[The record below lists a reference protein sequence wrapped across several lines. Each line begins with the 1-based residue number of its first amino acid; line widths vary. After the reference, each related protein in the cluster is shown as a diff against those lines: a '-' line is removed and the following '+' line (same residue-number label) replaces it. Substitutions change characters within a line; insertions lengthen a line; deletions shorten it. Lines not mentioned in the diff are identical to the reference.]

1 MDPAARRT
9 CQKARSFYIARVSK
23 GDDTRAAI
31 LATAF
36 QLASAGGLSN
46 LSIGQLAV
54 ATGLSKSGLYA
65 HFGSKEALEVAIVRE
80 ASRQF
85 VEAVWTPALA
95 APRGAPRV
103 RAIIDAWLAWGQQP
117 GGCFF
122 VSASAEFDDRRGPT
136 RDALVK
142 EQRAWIDALAK
153 SAQLARDVG
162 HFRADLD
169 PAQFAFEAYSIM
181 LGTHLFLRFLRS
193 RDALD
198 RAGAALDA
206 LLASAELGATSRR
219 RGTTAAPA
227 SHRLER

>member
-1 MDPAARRT
+1 
-9 CQKARSFYIARVSK
+9 VSK
-23 GDDTRAAI
+23 GEDTKASI

-36 QLASAGGLSN
+36 QLAAAGGLSN
-46 LSIGQLAV
+46 LSLGQLAV
-54 ATGLSKSGLYA
+54 STGLSKSGLYA
-65 HFGSKEALEVAIVRE
+65 HFGSKEALEVAIVEE

-85 VEAVWTPALA
+85 IEAVWTPALA

-153 SAQLARDVG
+153 SAGLAIREG

-169 PAQFAFEAYSIM
+169 PAQFAFEAYSVM
-181 LGTHLFLRFLRS
+181 LGTHLYLRFLRS

-198 RAGAALDA
+198 RAAVAMQALLDDAARGASTPVAEPRRRPRTSAALA
-206 LLASAELGATSRR
+206 HASTAGLSSSR
-219 RGTTAAPA
+219 
-227 SHRLER
+227 HER